1 MNPGATVVVAV
12 REPPINLRVMNG
24 AQPVQNAT
32 VKLTGTGSGC
42 GALPARATGA
52 NGYLVDPAY
61 PYGTYTACV
70 QATRRTRA
78 QTDDADRRDDAREHE
93 PDRRRGRRRRDV
105 RHGHGTGGDV
115 PMTGLARIRRRLRDE
130 RGFTLVE
137 LLVSTSIGVAVLLA
151 TFAIFDSALLAQ
163 NRVDDRTDSIA
174 RGRTGM
180 EQIVQQ
186 LRSQVCL
193 GPSLPAIEY
202 GDDDEMRFYADLANT
217 TFVPERRVLT
227 FAGGA
232 LTERDYTGSS
242 VRRLAAVHVQRR
254 ARAYARD
261 PRPPG
266 ADSQG
271 GTPMPVL
278 HLLRLRRQHPAAAD
292 ESCSRSR

>member
-1 MNPGATVVVAV
+1 MTV
-12 REPPINLRVMNG
+12 
-24 AQPVQNAT
+24 
-32 VKLTGTGSGC
+32 
-42 GALPARATGA
+42 
-52 NGYLVDPAY
+52 
-61 PYGTYTACV
+61 
-70 QATRRTRA
+70 
-78 QTDDADRRDDAREHE
+78 
-93 PDRRRGRRRRDV
+93 
-105 RHGHGTGGDV
+105 
-115 PMTGLARIRRRLRDE
+115 LARIQRRLRDQ

-202 GDDDEMRFYADLANT
+202 GDNDEVRFYADLANT

-232 LTERDYTGSS
+232 LTERDYSGSATGASPPFTFS
-242 VRRLAAVHVQRR
+242 AAPARTRVILDRLTLAS
-254 ARAYARD
+254 
-261 PRPPG
+261 P
-266 ADSQG
+266 G
-271 GTPMPVL
+271 GTTIPFFTYYSFDGSTPPQPTNELPVPL
-278 HLLRLRRQHPAAAD
+278 SNAD
-292 ESCSRSR
+292 RALVVQIRVSFMALPSRASSSSTGEPFTTDVFVRTADPSDPEHSPLCI